1 MSDTILLALI
11 LALLLFISGTVLFV
25 RYFPWPV
32 KLKPLYMT
40 VVVDVDDYKSYDAV
54 IQILSNYDLISADY
68 MENEEVIRLLLGVNS
83 PDYALIFKSLS
94 TLQTVEV
101 I

>member
-1 MSDTILLALI
+1 MSDTSLLALI

-25 RYFPWPV
+25 RYFPWRI

-40 VVVDVDDYKSYDAV
+40 VVLDAADYKSYDAV
-54 IQILSNYDLISADY
+54 IQILSNYDLMDADYFDNGDIVRLQIGVEKSDYEPVFKSISA
-68 MENEEVIRLLLGVNS
+68 MQN
-83 PDYALIFKSLS
+83 
-94 TLQTVEV
+94 VEV